1 MEVGVKNPMPGVV
14 YPPAKEMEAYMRA
27 GLLGKETVPGALRE
41 AFARFAGKVAL
52 TGPEGD
58 ITFDDLHQRTERLG
72 AAFIQLGL
80 KPLDRVVFQVQN
92 CHELVIATVA
102 CWKAGLVPICTL
114 AAHREKEI
122 GYLANHAKAKA
133 WVIHG
138 DNPKFDMV
146 AFAEKLKP
154 QIPSMEHIIIARGKA
169 KGLIGAVTGLFAKK
183 DAAAQPAHHH
193 HMDDMIESIGFNDAQ
208 RILAPIA
215 HDPQQVAVFQLSGG
229 TTGVPK
235 IIPRMHSEYVL
246 AMRMV
251 ARAHGWTE
259 NDVLFLPLPMIHN
272 ANMVCGWGP
281 ALLMGM
287 RNIITPEVNPAVF
300 FKVMA
305 FYKPTWIG
313 LVRPIML
320 KLQEAIAGKLLNFK
334 GVKIISTNGSD
345 VVRRDL
351 QTIGIHVFGMT
362 EGLIMF
368 TRQSDSDEVR
378 DRSVGYPICELD
390 QVKLL
395 KPGTEEEVAVGE
407 VGELATKGPSTFHGY
422 YDAEERNAQVFT
434 SDGFYRSG
442 DLLSSRFIDG
452 RIYYYFE
459 GRIKDVIDRGG
470 EKINCEEVE
479 SCVASHPAIADCAVV
494 PMPSEVYGE
503 QACAYVV
510 LRAKS
515 RTPTVEEM
523 GKYLE
528 SLGLAKF
535 KWPER
540 IEAIDAIPATKV
552 GKPDKAPLR
561 EMIAAVVAQEQRVRA

>member
-1 MEVGVKNPMPGVV
+1 MEVGVKYRMPGVV
-14 YPPAKEMEAYMRA
+14 YPPQHELEAYVRD
-27 GLLGKETVPGALRE
+27 GLLGKETMPGALHA
-41 AFARFAGKVAL
+41 AFARYADKVAL

-58 ITFDDLHQRTERLG
+58 ITFLELHERTERL
-72 AAFIQLGL
+72 AAGLLKLGL
-80 KPLDRVVFQVQN
+80 KQYDRVVFQLQN
-92 CHELVIATVA
+92 CYELVYAVVA
-102 CWKAGLVPICTL
+102 CWKAGLIPICTL

-133 WVIHG
+133 WIIQG
-138 DNPKFDMV
+138 DNAKFDMV
-146 AFAEKLKP
+146 AFAERLKA
-154 QIPSMEHIIIARGKA
+154 QIPSMEHIIIARAKR
-169 KGLIGAVTGLFAKK
+169 KGLMGLFSKK
-183 DAAAQPAHHH
+183 TEGLHLEDLMESVSFEDARRMLEP
-193 HMDDMIESIGFNDAQ
+193 IE
-208 RILAPIA
+208 
-215 HDPQQVAVFQLSGG
+215 HDPYQVAVFQLSGG

-235 IIPRMHSEYVL
+235 IIPRFHSEYSYN
-246 AMRMV
+246 MRMV

-259 NDVLFLPLPMIHN
+259 KDVLFLPLPMIHN

-281 ALLMGM
+281 ALLSGM

-345 VVRRDL
+345 IVRRDL
-351 QTIGIHVFGMT
+351 QTVGIHVFGMT
-362 EGLIMF
+362 EGLVTF

-378 DRSVGYPICELD
+378 DRSVGYPISEMD

-407 VGELATKGPSTFHGY
+407 VGELAAKGPYTFHGY
-422 YDAEERNAQVFT
+422 YDAEERNRQVFT

-442 DLLSSRFIDG
+442 DLISSRKIDG
-452 RIYYYFE
+452 RVYYYFE
-459 GRIKDVIDRGG
+459 GRIKDVIDRSG

-479 SCVASHPAIADCAVV
+479 ACLSSHPAVADCALV
-494 PMPSEVYGE
+494 PMPSEMHGE

-510 LRAKS
+510 LRGKHKVPS
-515 RTPTVEEM
+515 VEEM
-523 GKYLE
+523 GRHLE
-528 SLGLAKF
+528 ALGLAKY

-540 IEAIDAIPATKV
+540 IEAIDAIPTTKV
-552 GKPDKAPLR
+552 GKPDKQPLR
-561 EMIAAVVAQEQRVRA
+561 NMIAGLVEQEKRVRA